1 MLNII
6 ILILN
11 PLPFQSLIVGKKEKE
26 HMNCVRNL
34 EFEIPTCFINNI
46 IKCIIMQLGCITMDL
61 GTLQCN

>member
-11 PLPFQSLIVGKKEKE
+11 PLPFQSLTIGKKEKE
-26 HMNCVRNL
+26 HMNCVQNS
-34 EFEIPTCFINNI
+34 ESEILTCFINNI
-46 IKCIIMQLGCITMDL
+46 IKYIIMQPRCITMEL